1 MFNLPHRPVSRDILW
16 QVFFANAIV
25 MGGLTIVFSG
35 VSNQSHRTRL
45 ITLFAAGLCFWT
57 SLAALLPTLPLYI
70 QDIGGSAGAIGLIMG
85 AFAIGLLG
93 SRSWLGRMADQHSRK
108 RVLLIG
114 VAVTAIASVSYT
126 FIQFMPLLFC
136 LRAFHGISVAA
147 FGTAYNTLVI
157 DIAPAKHRGRLLGYM
172 TLVNPLGVA
181 LGPALGGILQAKV
194 GYPPLFFTS
203 TALALLGLGC
213 VLCVDDPMF
222 SAKRGQQGV
231 SVSSNQEKLSFWTP
245 LRQRAFFIPTLMLLL
260 VGITFG
266 SIAAFVPLFIRQV
279 SPGLNVGM
287 FYTAAA
293 IASFTI
299 RLMVGNASDRWGRGV
314 FITLGILCYGISM
327 IFLFTAQSEWSFLA
341 AGFSEGC
348 GGGILIPTTAA
359 LIADRSPEKTRGSLF
374 SLCMA
379 GFDLGMAIAGPILGM
394 MASQVGYQRLYGITG
409 IGVGIAMLVF
419 ITTNNPTLKRS
430 IAFALGRAHDSY
442 AYSKSG

>member
-1 MFNLPHRPVSRDILW
+1 M
-16 QVFFANAIV
+16 
-25 MGGLTIVFSG
+25 FSG
-35 VSNQSHRTRL
+35 VSRQSSRARL

-57 SLAALLPTLPLYI
+57 SLATLLPTIPLYV
-70 QDIGGSAGAIGLIMG
+70 QDIGGSPGTVGLIMG

-93 SRSWLGRMADQHSRK
+93 SRSWLGQMADQHSRR

-114 VAVTAIASVSYT
+114 VAVTAIASFSYP

-147 FGTAYNTLVI
+147 FGTAYNTLVV
-157 DIAPAKHRGRLLGYM
+157 DVAPAEHRGRLLGYM

-181 LGPALGGILQAKV
+181 LGPALGGILQSKV

-203 TALALLGLGC
+203 TALALLSWVC
-213 VLCVDDPMF
+213 VLCVNDPML
-222 SAKRGQQGV
+222 STKPIQG
-231 SVSSNQEKLSFWTP
+231 SCNSLEKERLSFWTP
-245 LRQRAFFIPTLMLLL
+245 LKQRAFFIPTLMLLL

-266 SIAAFVPLFIRQV
+266 SIAAFVPLFMRQA
-279 SPGLNVGM
+279 SPDLNVGM

-293 IASFTI
+293 IASFSI
-299 RLMVGNASDRWGRGV
+299 RLLVGKASDRLGRGL

-327 IFLFTAQSEWSFLA
+327 VFLFTAQNEWSFLA

-348 GGGILIPTTAA
+348 GGGVLIPTTAA
-359 LIADRSPEKTRGSLF
+359 LIADRSPEKTRASLF

-379 GFDLGMAIAGPILGM
+379 GFDLGMAIAGPILGI
-394 MASQVGYQRLYGITG
+394 MASQLGYQQLYGITG

-419 ITTNNPTLKRS
+419 ILTNNPTMKRS
-430 IAFALGRAHDSY
+430 IAFAFGRANDSY
-442 AYSKSG
+442 AYSKAF